1 MPRWL
6 GKASYRG
13 LAAAAGWVPICL
25 SIGVLIANGGH
36 GAVATEW
43 FEPRARE
50 LWTMVLPGGSA
61 IAFVCA
67 LAASGI
73 SGAFKP
79 RLHDRRRRPSKI
91 DIRKWAEGIVGT
103 PVELDGSCWASKG
116 DFYDALLPALGAPA
130 WHGRNLDALSESLRS
145 SRINEMHPPYT
156 IRIRGLSTMQPDARE
171 MVSRFANF
179 IAARRAEGIAVGLVV
194 E

>member
-6 GKASYRG
+6 GKATYRG

-25 SIGVLIANGGH
+25 SIGVLIANERPGT
-36 GAVATEW
+36 AATEW
-43 FEPRARE
+43 FEPRANE

-67 LAASGI
+67 LVVSAIGRTLV
-73 SGAFKP
+73 P
-79 RLHDRRRRPSKI
+79 RPRDRRARNTKI
-91 DIRKWAEGIVGT
+91 DIRRWAEGLVGT
-103 PVELDGSCWASKG
+103 RIELDGSHWTSKG

-130 WHGRNLDALSESLRS
+130 WHGRNLDALSESIQS
-145 SRINEMHPPYT
+145 ARINGMRPPYT
-156 IRIRGLSTMQPDARE
+156 IFIRGGATMRPDARE
-171 MVSRFANF
+171 MVSRFANLV
-179 IAARRAEGIAVGLVV
+179 AERRNKGTAVALVV